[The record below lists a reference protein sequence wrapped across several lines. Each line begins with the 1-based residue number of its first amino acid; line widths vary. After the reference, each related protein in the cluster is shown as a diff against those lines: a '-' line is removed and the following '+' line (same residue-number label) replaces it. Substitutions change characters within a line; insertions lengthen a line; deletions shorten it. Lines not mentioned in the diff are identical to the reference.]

1 MSRRTSRPLIL
12 VAPRFEPG
20 RIYRDEQLSPNE
32 ATTKCYVDAIFAAG
46 GLPLMM
52 NLPNDLMEAE
62 ELMHEYVELAD
73 GICLPGGPDVHPTCW
88 GDEKDY
94 EGCTFCPARDTFEL
108 PLLRYAVEVDKPLF
122 TICRGTQALNVALGG
137 TLCMDVPNYPRTPGA
152 EVHDHVNSLHQ
163 TSHPVEVDEGSL
175 LWRANG
181 GRTGYQVNSA
191 HHCCV
196 DELGEGLVLTA
207 HSDDGVPEC
216 IERPDRRFVLGVQW
230 HPEYTWYSTVADMD
244 LWRSFVAAAAE

>member
-62 ELMHEYVELAD
+62 EVMHEYVELAD
-73 GICLPGGPDVHPTCW
+73 GICVPGGPDVHPTCW

-94 EGCTFCPARDTFEL
+94 EGCTFCPARDAFEL
-108 PLLRYAVEVDKPLF
+108 PLLRYAVEQDKPLF

-152 EVHDHVNSLHQ
+152 EVHDHVNSMHQ

-196 DELGEGLVLTA
+196 GELGKDLVLTA

-216 IERPDRRFVLGVQW
+216 IERPDKRFVLGVQW
-230 HPEYTWYSTVADMD
+230 HPEYTWYRSEPDMD
-244 LWRSFVAAAAE
+244 LWRAFVAAAAE

>member
-73 GICLPGGPDVHPTCW
+73 GICIQGGPDVHPTCW

-94 EGCTFCPARDTFEL
+94 EGCTFCPGRDTFEL
-108 PLLRYAVEVDKPLF
+108 PLLRYAVEKDKPLF

-163 TSHPVEVDEGSL
+163 TSHPVEVHEGSL

-196 DELGEGLVLTA
+196 GELGEGLVLTA

-216 IERPDRRFVLGVQW
+216 IERPDKRFVLGVQW
-230 HPEYTWYSTVADMD
+230 HPEYTWYRSEPDMD
-244 LWRSFVAAAAE
+244 LWRAFVAAAAE